1 LPQAARRKVAAVR
14 ETPFQPP
21 PHLVSRMENE
31 TSRIAAKVEA
41 GQLFRLM
48 GKKNESVEAM
58 RALIAPDSGSG
69 LTMSAHRR
77 SVLQFFDELVA
88 GRAAPVQGRQ
98 GKAAKSSR
106 IRRKSKPQKQRT
118 PSLHQLTPSEIE
130 KARRLLAT
138 GDISVAHVAKRFGVS
153 ITLLRRHGLA
163 LKNRVYLTD
172 DSYARREKRSTQWG
186 ARGT

>member
-1 LPQAARRKVAAVR
+1 MGQSAAR
-14 ETPFQPP
+14 
-21 PHLVSRMENE
+21 
-31 TSRIAAKVEA
+31 VEA
-41 GQLFRLM
+41 TQLFHLM
-48 GKKNESVEAM
+48 GKKHESLASMRMLIEPNAM
-58 RALIAPDSGSG
+58 TDSI
-69 LTMSAHRR
+69 MWAFRK
-77 SVLQFFDELVA
+77 SVLHIFNKLVA
-88 GRAAPVQGRQ
+88 GEIAPVRGGQ
-98 GKAAKSSR
+98 GKAGKSPR

-118 PSLHQLTPSEIE
+118 PSMHTLTPREIE

-186 ARGT
+186 TRGT